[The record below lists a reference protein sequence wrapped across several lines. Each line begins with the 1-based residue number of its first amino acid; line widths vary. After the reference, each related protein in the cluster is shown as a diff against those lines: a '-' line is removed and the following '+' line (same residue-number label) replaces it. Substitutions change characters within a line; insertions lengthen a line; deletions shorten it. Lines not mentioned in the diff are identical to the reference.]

1 MGKFNV
7 GDKVIRITN
16 LDRFESGK
24 IYTVTSLSLGGKW
37 LEIHGMDMGR
47 SHPFHEQYFELVKE
61 KEKLWIVGSKVFNT
75 LNAAKDFVTN
85 FVGQTIQEVEVTAQY
100 TPETISTVTWTK
112 KEL

>member
-37 LEIHGMDMGR
+37 LVFHGMDMR
-47 SHPFHEQYFELVKE
+47 HSHPFHERYFELVKE